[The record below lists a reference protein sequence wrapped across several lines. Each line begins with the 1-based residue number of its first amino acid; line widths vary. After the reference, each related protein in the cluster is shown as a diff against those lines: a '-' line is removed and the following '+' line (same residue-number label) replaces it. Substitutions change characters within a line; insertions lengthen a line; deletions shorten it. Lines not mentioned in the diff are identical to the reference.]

1 MFDFLSALLTS
12 DFNIPVG
19 ATADLKELEYISAL
33 HQSGDV
39 FRRNGSISSDDIV
52 QYLISRHGIRF
63 SPQYVKDSIIVA
75 QFGGGDQNKLIDL
88 VELTS
93 VLIIPILIKMRK
105 AVVLSEG
112 EKGDTSNDLCKERWA
127 TVLDNSSE
135 VIGDVWKMII
145 ADSSIVTSG
154 GEDLTLTETTIKK
167 ILISYDMKESANDDQ
182 LVQSMLYLILSSS
195 QPDHSTRDH
204 QMSKAFD
211 FVKALTADVQMF
223 EAKNNEVD
231 ESISKSLFT
240 QTVGDLENEEQE
252 DDFDL
257 DQQATATH
265 TDVFTTGPIDFTA
278 DIYRS
283 KGFVICLWVCFLLF
297 YYSYLFNFSDI
308 FTYKCS
314 NNTPGC
320 RILHSVVFWLEVA
333 AFLM

>member
-75 QFGGGDQNKLIDL
+75 QFGGSDQNKLIDL

-112 EKGDTSNDLCKERWA
+112 EKGDTSNDLYKERWA

-154 GEDLTLTETTIKK
+154 GEDLTLTENTIKK

-182 LVQSMLYLILSSS
+182 LVQNMLHLILSSS
-195 QPDHSTRDH
+195 QPEESTDDH
-204 QMSKAFD
+204 QIKASAFA
-211 FVKALTADVQMF
+211 KALTADIKMF
-223 EAKNNEVD
+223 ETKNYIVD
-231 ESISKSLFT
+231 ESISKSLFAHT
-240 QTVGDLENEEQE
+240 FGDLENEDQE
-252 DDFDL
+252 DNFDL

-320 RILHSVVFWLEVA
+320 RILRSVVFWLEVA

>member
-1 MFDFLSALLTS
+1 
-12 DFNIPVG
+12 
-19 ATADLKELEYISAL
+19 
-33 HQSGDV
+33 
-39 FRRNGSISSDDIV
+39 
-52 QYLISRHGIRF
+52 
-63 SPQYVKDSIIVA
+63 VKDSIIVA
-75 QFGGGDQNKLIDL
+75 QFGGGDQDKFIDL

-105 AVVLSEG
+105 AVVLSECDND
-112 EKGDTSNDLCKERWA
+112 DTSNDLNKQRWA

-154 GEDLTLTETTIKK
+154 GEDPTLTETTIKK

-182 LVQSMLYLILSSS
+182 LVQSMLQLVLSSS
-195 QPDHSTRDH
+195 QPDQSSRGH
-204 QMSKAFD
+204 QMKASVFA
-211 FVKALTADVQMF
+211 KALTVDVTKF
-223 EAKNNEVD
+223 ETKNYEVD

-283 KGFVICLWVCFLLF
+283 KCFVICLWVCFLLF
-297 YYSYLFNFSDI
+297 YYSYLLNFSDI
-308 FTYKCS
+308 FNYKCS
-314 NNTPGC
+314 ENTPGC
-320 RILHSVVFWLEVA
+320 RILHSVMFWLEVA